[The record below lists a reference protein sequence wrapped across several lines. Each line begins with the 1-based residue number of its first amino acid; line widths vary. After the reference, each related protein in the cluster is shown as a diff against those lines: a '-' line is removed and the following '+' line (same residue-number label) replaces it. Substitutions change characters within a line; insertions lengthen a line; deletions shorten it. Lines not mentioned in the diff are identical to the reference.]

1 MRLNLPGHNLRVK
14 VMVGTL
20 LPLLV
25 ILACSSYLQYQR
37 HRSEMLQELQQSA
50 ADAAKIIESSLSR
63 AMMTNDR
70 LEIQR
75 AIARIGAQ
83 RGVERLFLLNKE
95 GKIAVST
102 VPQDAG
108 KKLDI
113 KDPTCQACHADER
126 AIQAAALVID
136 DGAGHRVL
144 RNVHSIV
151 SRRQCQSCHPSDETT
166 YGVLIMDLSMDGI
179 DRQLREE
186 GESTALWSFGALALL
201 ALTINL
207 FMRGLV
213 VRPVERLIHAV
224 RAIGQGDLSRRTGL
238 KSHDEMGELAQAFDL
253 MAEGLEGKATL
264 EREVHDRSLALQ
276 AERDKL
282 ATLNTIA
289 ATVSRSLHLEEVME
303 SALDIVLELLGL
315 RAGWIFLHDPD
326 AGRFRLVTARG
337 VSESFMREEAVRP
350 LEGCISCVVQETGVG
365 AIMDDIGRC
374 PRLSP
379 EVARAEGLG
388 YHVCI
393 PLMAKGQVLGVLNV
407 AAPLGDERRSFTEDR
422 LQLLTAIGQQV
433 GMAVENARLYEELQ
447 RKEAL
452 RGQLIEQLW
461 TVQEEERRRIARELH
476 DQTSQ
481 SLTSLLVGLK
491 MLAESSQSQGV
502 AEQAAQLRAIA
513 AQTLEGVH
521 DLAVQLRPSDLDDMG
536 LVAATEHMAET
547 FAGGLGIAVH
557 FHALGMEGQRLPAAV
572 ETTIYRIVQEAL
584 TNVVKH
590 AGAVNVDILLEHRGD
605 RVVALVEDDGHG
617 FDVEGALG
625 RDRGRLGLFGMQ
637 ERAALVG
644 GTLTIE
650 SSENGTT
657 VVVEIPLG
665 QHNEGTEG
673 TPELGG

>member
-1 MRLNLPGHNLRVK
+1 MRLKLPGRNLRVK
-14 VMVGTL
+14 IMVGTL

-25 ILACSSYLQYQR
+25 ILALSSYLQYRR
-37 HRSEMLQELQQSA
+37 HREQMLQELERSA
-50 ADAAKIIESSLSR
+50 ADSARMVESSLSR

-75 AIARIGAQ
+75 AIARIATQ
-83 RGVERLFLLNKE
+83 RGVEQLVLLNKE
-95 GKIAVST
+95 GEIAVST
-102 VPQDAG
+102 VPQDVG

-113 KDPTCQACHADER
+113 QDATCQACHADER
-126 AIQAAALVID
+126 AIEAAALVID
-136 DGAGHRVL
+136 DKPGHRVL
-144 RNVHSIV
+144 RSVHSIA
-151 SRRQCQSCHPSDETT
+151 SRRPCQACHPSDEAT
-166 YGVLIMDLSMDGI
+166 YGVLIMDLSMANI
-179 DRQLREE
+179 DRQLRAE
-186 GESTALWSFGALALL
+186 GRSTALWAFGALALL

-213 VRPVERLIHAV
+213 VRPVEHLTLAV

-238 KSHDEMGELAQAFDL
+238 KSDDEMGELARAFDR
-253 MAEGLEGKATL
+253 MAEGLEGKAAL
-264 EREVHDRSLALQ
+264 EREVHERSLALQ

-289 ATVSRSLHLEEVME
+289 ATVSRSLRLEEVME
-303 SALDIVLELLGL
+303 SALDVVLELLGMQ
-315 RAGWIFLHDPD
+315 AGWIFLCDHD
-326 AGRFRLVTARG
+326 GSHFRLVAVRG
-337 VSESFMREEAVRP
+337 VSEAFAREEATRS
-350 LEGCISCVVQETGVG
+350 LEGCIGRMVQQTGTG
-365 AIMDDIGRC
+365 AIMGDISEC

-379 EVARAEGLG
+379 EVVRAEGLG

-407 AAPLGDERRSFTEDR
+407 AARKGDDRRSFTEDR

-433 GMAVENARLYEELQ
+433 GVAVENARLYEELQ

-491 MLAESSQSQGV
+491 MLAETSQSPEV
-502 AEQAAQLRAIA
+502 ARQAAQLRAIA

-521 DLAVQLRPSDLDDMG
+521 HLAVQLRPSDLDDMG
-536 LVAATEHMAET
+536 LVAATEHMAKT
-547 FAGGLGIAVH
+547 FAGGLGLGVH
-557 FHALGMEGQRLPAAV
+557 FQALGMEGQRLPPAV

-590 AGAVNVDILLEHRGD
+590 ANAANVDILLEHRGD

-617 FDVEGALG
+617 FDVDSALG
-625 RDRGRLGLFGMQ
+625 RGRGRLGLFGMQ

-644 GTLTIE
+644 GRLTVE

-665 QHNEGTEG
+665 QNSEGN
-673 TPELGG
+673 